1 MSPSSNH
8 PGRRRAR
15 VDPVSVTEDDIEFAR
30 RAVAA
35 RCRPRRGPASI
46 LDLSD
51 LRVRLRVARLKLRM
65 DRAAVVAELCGSG
78 IEVTPGMVRAW
89 ESGDEP
95 IPEAYAE
102 GILCIVEAGLGS

>member
-1 MSPSSNH
+1 
-8 PGRRRAR
+8 
-15 VDPVSVTEDDIEFAR
+15 
-30 RAVAA
+30 
-35 RCRPRRGPASI
+35 PRRGPASI